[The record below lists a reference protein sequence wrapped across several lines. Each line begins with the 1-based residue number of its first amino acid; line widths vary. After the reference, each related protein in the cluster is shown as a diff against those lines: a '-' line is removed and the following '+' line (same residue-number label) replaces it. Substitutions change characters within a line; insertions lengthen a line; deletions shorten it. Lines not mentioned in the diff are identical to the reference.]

1 MFQKKISVLLQKYVS
16 RIKNN
21 EISVQINEIVSDLSK
36 GSVSYAKVS
45 TLAAS
50 VLDNPAC
57 GILPNDVKKILKLL
71 TTFVTLP
78 TASQLAKFAA
88 MFVLKPIICGVLGF
102 IVGLII
108 AIVSYE
114 SLGIVSLL
122 ILIAI
127 MSAGIYFGREW
138 RWSI

>member
-1 MFQKKISVLLQKYVS
+1 MLQQKLSVLLRKYVS
-16 RIKNN
+16 RIQNN
-21 EISVQINEIVSDLSK
+21 EISAQINEIVSELSK
-36 GSVSYAKVS
+36 GSVSWIKVS

-50 VLDNPAC
+50 ILDNPAS
-57 GILPNDVKKILKLL
+57 GILPGDVKKLLKLL
-71 TTFVTLP
+71 TTFATPP
-78 TASQLAKFAA
+78 TAAQLAKFAA

-102 IVGLII
+102 IVGLIV

-114 SLGIVSLL
+114 SLGIASLL

-127 MSAGIYFGREW
+127 TSAGIYLGREW